1 MRTCPS
7 CFLFDSI
14 HPRKFSLFEFYYP
27 MPEFNDILTTKKS
40 IGSLPSSSELTG
52 HHAITSP
59 DHGIYQTKKN
69 GFFFFIL
76 YTPPVFTAAKR
87 SPNADMPR
95 SKLIRSR
102 HAYIKIYTAAQ
113 NTAPF
118 ADMYFTSL
126 LSVRSVS
133 VLSG

>member
-1 MRTCPS
+1 
-7 CFLFDSI
+7 
-14 HPRKFSLFEFYYP
+14 

-40 IGSLPSSSELTG
+40 IKILPSSSELTG
-52 HHAITSP
+52 HHALAATRSR
-59 DHGIYQTKKN
+59 YLSNEKN
-69 GFFFFIL
+69 SFFFFIL
-76 YTPPVFTAAKR
+76 YTPPVFTAKKR

-95 SKLIRSR
+95 SKRIRSR
-102 HAYIKIYTAAQ
+102 HAYIKIYTAAH